1 MRADFPV
8 VADLMRE
15 KVARVLRGRP
25 ELPMVP
31 VLLMFYLA
39 VPVEEWVTWVKRR
52 REVEP
57 LK

>member
-1 MRADFPV
+1 MRADSPV
-8 VADLMRE
+8 VADLTRE
-15 KVARVLRGRP
+15 KVVPVLPARP

-52 REVEP
+52 PEVEP